1 MKLKKLAEAYRPL
14 VKIAAQ
20 DMTINNL
27 YRLAK
32 ILDGIEADIRFYFR
46 ERDEAV
52 NEHCE
57 QTEEGFVAREG
68 EGEILAAKL
77 KELGEL
83 DVDVTGLH
91 LPVVI
96 QTTEAVKMSYND
108 LKALEGII
116 EISE

>member
-1 MKLKKLAEAYRPL
+1 MVLKKLAEAYGPL
-14 VKIAAQ
+14 VKIAEQ

-27 YRLAK
+27 YRLSK

-46 ERDEAV
+46 KRDEAI

-57 QTEEGFVAREG
+57 ETEEGFVARSG

-77 KELGEL
+77 RGLGEV
-83 DVDVTGLH
+83 DVDVDDLH
-91 LPVVI
+91 LPLVI
-96 QTTEAVKMSYND
+96 PTTEAVRMSYND